1 MQNTAASERHNDKP
15 FNDLIPVQNP
25 VEVKV
30 CKYKTKNTPST

>member
-15 FNDLIPVQNP
+15 FNDLIQVQNP

-30 CKYKTKNTPST
+30 CKYKTKHTPST